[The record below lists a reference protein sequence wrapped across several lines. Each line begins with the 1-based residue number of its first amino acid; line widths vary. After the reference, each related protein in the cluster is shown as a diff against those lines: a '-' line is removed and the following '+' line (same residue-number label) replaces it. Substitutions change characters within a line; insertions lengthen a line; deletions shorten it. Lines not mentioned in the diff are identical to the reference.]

1 MLDHSSPS
9 SSPGA
14 GPKPRRGGLALFLS
28 LGSAGAD
35 PGFPGKAWA
44 VQAVLREPVQRGGG
58 RRRRQ
63 LLRRQ
68 CLLALWGPFAR
79 DSAAARRGPFRG
91 AGLLGITPVSL
102 SLSFSVSRKLLKAGR
117 SLDAGPNG
125 GRAGAR
131 RTPRGGCPPRLA
143 SSSGAAHGEPRQ
155 LPRGDGPDPDRRVRP
170 RRWAAA
176 LSQDYTQSCSL

>member
-1 MLDHSSPS
+1 MSGD
-9 SSPGA
+9 
-14 GPKPRRGGLALFLS
+14 LS
-28 LGSAGAD
+28 RCT
-35 PGFPGKAWA
+35 GKTYEEAS
-44 VQAVLREPVQRGGG
+44 EFSTQR
-58 RRRRQ
+58 Q
-63 LLRRQ
+63 TL
-68 CLLALWGPFAR
+68 
-79 DSAAARRGPFRG
+79 S
-91 AGLLGITPVSL
+91 IT
-102 SLSFSVSRKLLKAGR
+102 LLKAGR

-155 LPRGDGPDPDRRVRP
+155 LLRGDGPDLDHRIRP